1 MSNSQLDL
9 LIVDDC
15 EDDAALV
22 ARQFTKAGYEVSYI
36 CVQTLAGMAGAL
48 EDRNW
53 DAVISDVSM
62 PSFSAAAALDL
73 YLQRGLDC
81 PFMVVSGVVAEEN
94 AVALLKA
101 GAHDFVLK
109 SRLARLVPAFE
120 REQRERANR
129 RAHREAEE
137 ARRISE
143 ERYALAEMGSNDGLW
158 DWNLKTNGIYFSPRW
173 LEMVGLVEDDS
184 PRTPATW
191 LDNVHPEDRPALLKQ
206 FEAHLNEHSSHF
218 TAEHRLRHSDGSFRW
233 VLARGVAITDCSGE
247 PCRMAGSLTDIT
259 AAKVA
264 ELRLREANAKL
275 EAAVVS
281 RTRFLASASHD
292 MRQPIQALFC
302 FAAILGEK
310 LAGDAGGLDVL
321 VDLENSLGS
330 LKDLLDALLD
340 ISKLDAGMVKPEPL
354 PVPIAPIIDRVLAEM
369 APAAQAKGITLR
381 MVRTDEQVRTDPGLL
396 ARMLRNLVENAI
408 RYTDRGG
415 VLVGCRRRGNR
426 VRLEVWDTGLGIS
439 DSHRKL
445 IFEEF
450 YQVGNSE
457 RDRQKG
463 LGLGLSIVSRL
474 AKMLHHAIEVES
486 RPGSGSMFA
495 LVLPREAAASV
506 AAPCD
511 APAEMEVSE
520 GTGGWLVLI
529 EDELMVATAMA
540 RLITGWGFEVVV
552 ADSAEDAVRKARPPN
567 ARNGPPRAIVADYR
581 LRDGETGMEAIEA
594 VRKLC
599 GRAIPSIV
607 VTGDTGIDRLHA
619 IHATGAVVLHKPVP
633 PRDLRRTLTAIIAKD
648 DTRC

>member
-1 MSNSQLDL
+1 MSNSRLDL

-22 ARQFTKAGYEVSYI
+22 ARQFTKAGYEVTYV
-36 CVQTLAGMAGAL
+36 CVQTQAGMAGAL
-48 EDRNW
+48 EGRNW

-73 YLQRGLDC
+73 YLELGLDC

-120 REQRERANR
+120 REQRERMSR

-143 ERYALAEMGSNDGLW
+143 ERYALAELGSNDGLW
-158 DWNLKTNGIYFSPRW
+158 DWNLKTGAIYFSPRW
-173 LEMVGLVEDDS
+173 LEMIGHSEDDS
-184 PRTPATW
+184 ARTPATW
-191 LDNVHPEDRPALLKQ
+191 LDRIHPEDRPVLLKQ
-206 FEAHLNEHSSHF
+206 FEDHLNEHSSHF
-218 TAEHRLRHSDGSFRW
+218 SFEHRLRHSDGSYRW
-233 VLARGVAITDCSGE
+233 MLARGVAVIDDSGE

-264 ELRLREANAKL
+264 ELRLREVNAKL
-275 EAAVVS
+275 EAAIVS

-310 LAGDAGGLDVL
+310 LAADPEGCEVL
-321 VDLENSLGS
+321 SALESSLGS

-340 ISKLDAGMVKPEPL
+340 ISKLDAGMVKPA
-354 PVPIAPIIDRVLAEM
+354 PVAVAIAPIVDRVLAEM
-369 APAAQAKGITLR
+369 APMAHAKGIDLR
-381 MVRTDEQVRTDPGLL
+381 MVRTDDLVRTDPVLL

-408 RYTDRGG
+408 RYTERGC
-415 VLVGCRRRGNR
+415 VLVGCRRRGDR
-426 VRLEVWDTGLGIS
+426 VRLEVWDTGVGIS
-439 DSHRKL
+439 EAHRKL

-450 YQVGNSE
+450 FQVGNSE
-457 RDRQKG
+457 RDRRKG

-474 AKMLHHAIEVES
+474 AKMLNHAIEVES
-486 RPGSGSMFA
+486 RPGSGSRFA
-495 LVLPREAAASV
+495 LVLPREAGASV
-506 AAPCD
+506 AVPCD
-511 APAEMEVSE
+511 APAERAVDNAA
-520 GTGGWLVLI
+520 GGWVVLI
-529 EDELMVATAMA
+529 EDEAMVATAMA
-540 RLITGWGFEVVV
+540 RLITAWGFDVAV
-552 ADSAEDAVRKARPPN
+552 ADSAEDAVRKARPLA
-567 ARNGPPRAIVADYR
+567 ARDGPPRAIVADYR

-607 VTGDTGIDRLHA
+607 VTGDTAIDRLHA
-619 IHATGAVVLHKPVP
+619 IHATGAVILHKPVP
-633 PRDLRRTLTAIIAKD
+633 SGELHRTLTALIAKD
-648 DTRC
+648 ETR